1 MTRRQSRLGRTASR
15 VMVALVAVAAAVDLT
30 LSATTATATPESDAQ
45 VAVLGAW
52 EAAGAE
58 GSPLG
63 VPDGDVYPIG
73 SGFAQNF
80 SGGKIFFTP
89 DSGAH
94 PMYGAILDKY
104 ESWGGPADS
113 DLGFPNS
120 DEVPGKV
127 SPDSRDITFSA
138 PDNPVIF
145 WTPEHGAHV
154 VRGAINAAWDKLGG
168 SGGVLGVPVD
178 DESQTGALI
187 TQKFSGGQLSWN
199 AKTQVFT
206 SEPPDLAGQLSDL
219 KVQADPTVAINRAWH
234 AAGGANGPLGVK
246 QGDQFQVGNG
256 GVGQD
261 YAGGKIYFSPATGA
275 AAVDGDILAK
285 YESLGGPVGSD
296 LGFPVTNEA
305 DGAIPGSRITPFAAN
320 DEPVIFY
327 TKDNGAFV
335 VRGAMK
341 VAWDK
346 LGGGVGKLGPPV
358 GDQSVEGDVIS
369 QKFKNGKISWNRVA
383 NRFSTEPSDLA
394 KSLSGLQIP
403 GLSGPNAASSTA
415 TTNASRAWHWWWVLV
430 AIGVLAVVGALLSA
444 LSLWRRRPRG
454 PRPSARARTRTTP
467 PAEYE
472 APDEDLDEQWSPI
485 HRASETTVR
494 VPNRYSEPL
503 SSPPSGANPPGGS
516 ASRMGWASY
525 VGAEADD
532 FEEPG
537 EPEEPDHLEDFE
549 DQEEPDE
556 GYDAGSDRED
566 DVDTAPTRVPSAA
579 DLGTGR
585 HAAVASTAG
594 VAPPPEP
601 SWHVAQSHPA
611 MHLPLDDP
619 YEPPPGYPVKANVG
633 SGLYYTTDSA
643 LYDDTLAELWFA
655 DEDAAQRNGF
665 IKAR

>member
-1 MTRRQSRLGRTASR
+1 M
-15 VMVALVAVAAAVDLT
+15 ALVAVAATVELT

-45 VAVLGAW
+45 VAILGAW

-73 SGFAQNF
+73 SGFAQNY

-113 DLGFPNS
+113 DLGFPNG

-127 SPDSRDITFSA
+127 SPDSRDVTFSA

-178 DESQTGALI
+178 DESQNGALI

-206 SEPPDLAGQLSDL
+206 SQPPDLAAQLSDL
-219 KVQADPTVAINRAWH
+219 KVQPDPTVAMNRAWH
-234 AAGGANGPLGVK
+234 AAGGAKGPLGVK
-246 QGDQFQVGNG
+246 QGDQFPIGNG
-256 GVGQD
+256 GVGQQ
-261 YAGGKIYFSPATGA
+261 YAGGKIFFSPATGA
-275 AAVDGDILAK
+275 AAVEGDILAK

-305 DGAIPGSRITPFAAN
+305 DGAIPGSRITPFAAD

-346 LGGGVGKLGPPV
+346 LGGGAGKLGPPI

-369 QKFKNGKISWNRVA
+369 QKFKSGKISWNRVA
-383 NRFSTEPSDLA
+383 NRFSTQPSELA

-403 GLSGPNAASSTA
+403 GLSGPNAGSSTA
-415 TTNASRAWHWWWVLV
+415 TTNAHRAWHWWWLLV
-430 AIGVLAVVGALLSA
+430 AIGVLGVIGALWSA
-444 LSLWRRRPRG
+444 LSFWRRRPQGGRG
-454 PRPSARARTRTTP
+454 RPAARVRTA
-467 PAEYE
+467 PAPEYE

-485 HRASETTVR
+485 RGGSETAVR
-494 VPNRYSEPL
+494 VPSRYSESL
-503 SSPPSGANPPGGS
+503 SSPSSGSDLPGGS
-516 ASRMGWASY
+516 GSAAGWASY
-525 VGAEADD
+525 VGAETDD

-537 EPEEPDHLEDFE
+537 ESEEPDYLDDYEDREPSHE
-549 DQEEPDE
+549 DYED
-556 GYDAGSDRED
+556 YAADSDRED
-566 DVDTAPTRVPSAA
+566 DTDTAPTRIPSAVDFGA
-579 DLGTGR
+579 GR
-585 HAAVASTAG
+585 HAATDASAG
-594 VAPPPEP
+594 LAPPVEP
-601 SWHVAQSHPA
+601 SWRVASSHPA

-619 YEPPPGYPVKANVG
+619 YEPPEGYPVKANVG

-665 IKAR
+665 VKAR